1 MKCKKLLSMVCMAV
15 TVCLLMNVVIRTAV
29 SVSAQDAVSY
39 IDYEVNA
46 EGKLIRSQKTCT
58 NYTKI
63 SYEDDEWKN
72 GWYVAEGKFDL
83 DNRVT
88 VSGIVYLILKDGAEL
103 TVTLGI
109 DVSEENT
116 LYIYAQSESEQTGTL
131 ISKNFSNGAGI
142 GSGYHGSGG
151 TVTINGGTV
160 TATGGSDGAGIGG
173 GYKGSGGTVTVNG
186 GTVTATGGMNG
197 AGIGSGIEGTGGT
210 VTVNGGTVTATG
222 NYGAGIGSGYHGSG
236 GTVTINGG
244 TVNATGNYGAGIGA
258 GCYGSGGTVTVN
270 SSTVTA
276 KSDYGSGIGAGW
288 KSTDHGTLLTG
299 EYITIFGGDDE
310 NSAYNAFDTDSNT
323 RYRYMRSAYTFAY
336 MVTIPDEITVGQ
348 TADISATTFDIGED
362 LVLCVKVWGNSVQ
375 LRDGSHSIECGIYA
389 DNSHLPERDSE
400 NILLSVPDKKKDVSA
415 GVALIPENVK
425 FPGIY
430 TGTLTFSVGLE
441 NT

>member
-1 MKCKKLLSMVCMAV
+1 MVCMAV

-142 GSGYHGSGG
+142 GSGDDGSGG

-160 TATGGSDGAGIGG
+160 TTTGGLYS
-173 GYKGSGGTVTVNG
+173 
-186 GTVTATGGMNG
+186 
-197 AGIGSGIEGTGGT
+197 
-210 VTVNGGTVTATG
+210 
-222 NYGAGIGSGYHGSG
+222 AGIGSGYHGSG
-236 GTVTINGG
+236 GTVTVNGGIVTATGGAGSAGIGSGHYGSGGTVTINGG
-244 TVNATGNYGAGIGA
+244 TVTATGNYGAGIGA

-415 GVALIPENVK
+415 GVALLPENVK

>member
-244 TVNATGNYGAGIGA
+244 T
-258 GCYGSGGTVTVN
+258 
-270 SSTVTA
+270 
-276 KSDYGSGIGAGW
+276 
-288 KSTDHGTLLTG
+288 G

>member
-1 MKCKKLLSMVCMAV
+1 MVCMAV

-151 TVTINGGTV
+151 TVTI
-160 TATGGSDGAGIGG
+160 
-173 GYKGSGGTVTVNG
+173 
-186 GTVTATGGMNG
+186 
-197 AGIGSGIEGTGGT
+197 
-210 VTVNGGTVTATG
+210 NGGTVTATG

-415 GVALIPENVK
+415 GVALLPENVK

>member
-131 ISKNFSNGAGI
+131 ISKNFSN
-142 GSGYHGSGG
+142 
-151 TVTINGGTV
+151 
-160 TATGGSDGAGIGG
+160 
-173 GYKGSGGTVTVNG
+173 
-186 GTVTATGGMNG
+186 
-197 AGIGSGIEGTGGT
+197 
-210 VTVNGGTVTATG
+210 
-222 NYGAGIGSGYHGSG
+222 GAGIGSGYHGSG

-415 GVALIPENVK
+415 GVALLPENVK

>member
-1 MKCKKLLSMVCMAV
+1 MVCMAV

-142 GSGYHGSGG
+142 GSGDDGSGG

-160 TATGGSDGAGIGG
+160 TATGGMNGAGIGA
-173 GYKGSGGTVTVNG
+173 GSYGSEGTVTING
-186 GTVTATGGMNG
+186 GTVTATGGYSA
-197 AGIGSGIEGTGGT
+197 AGIGSGSYGSCQNIMIGNL
-210 VTVNGGTVTATG
+210 VTRVEATKG
-222 NYGAGIGSGYHGSG
+222 KGAPNSIGAGSDGTC
-236 GTVTINGG
+236 GTVTIQDKN
-244 TVNATGNYGAGIGA
+244 
-258 GCYGSGGTVTVN
+258 
-270 SSTVTA
+270 
-276 KSDYGSGIGAGW
+276 
-288 KSTDHGTLLTG
+288 
-299 EYITIFGGDDE
+299 
-310 NSAYNAFDTDSNT
+310 
-323 RYRYMRSAYTFAY
+323 
-336 MVTIPDEITVGQ
+336 
-348 TADISATTFDIGED
+348 
-362 LVLCVKVWGNSVQ
+362 KVIQ
-375 LRDGSHSIECGIYA
+375 
-389 DNSHLPERDSE
+389 
-400 NILLSVPDKKKDVSA
+400 K
-415 GVALIPENVK
+415 
-425 FPGIY
+425 
-430 TGTLTFSVGLE
+430 
-441 NT
+441 